1 MKRAERDIYSIV
13 IEKIEWIN
21 NNRDTI
27 INAFLE
33 ENSDIVDMV
42 NEMIEEGDFEAD
54 RKISE
59 SDVIKALFVNNV
71 DINIRGSRTNLLID
85 LEA

>member
-1 MKRAERDIYSIV
+1 MI
-13 IEKIEWIN
+13 
-21 NNRDTI
+21 
-27 INAFLE
+27 
-33 ENSDIVDMV
+33 

-59 SDVIKALFVNNV
+59 ADVIKALFVNNV